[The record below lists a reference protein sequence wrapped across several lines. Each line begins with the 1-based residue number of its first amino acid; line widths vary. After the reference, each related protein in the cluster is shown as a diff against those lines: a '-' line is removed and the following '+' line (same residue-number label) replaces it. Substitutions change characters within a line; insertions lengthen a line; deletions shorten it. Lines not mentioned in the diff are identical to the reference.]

1 LKNRTR
7 LLTTSVAAAVALL
20 IALPT
25 IVLADF
31 ALADWRYAK
40 EVQVPPVTQEDLVE
54 LLPDADLY
62 GGSAPGLVDLR
73 IISADNSETPYKLE
87 VRRGQR
93 EQRDVRVAVR
103 DQGYVQDEY
112 NTFIADL
119 AREGVLHNRVE
130 FQTTSINFQRTAIV
144 ETSNDLATWAKV
156 AEGTVHDFRLVDT
169 VATSRNTAVAYP
181 DSTARYIRVRVLDD
195 GNGPLAITGA
205 RVFAVQEELRREV
218 SWPVTIADISH
229 SDNQQATLV
238 ELDLGGS
245 GIPTDRLA
253 VTVDDV
259 NFDRDVTLEASDDG
273 ETWRTVQSRA
283 GIFAYDTPRF
293 TGESLSFTY
302 PETATRYLRLAI
314 HDADSPPLTV
324 TDLQVWGVER
334 RVLFFA
340 KPGEAYKAY
349 YGNAEALRPTYD
361 IDRLLGFLDTDNL
374 PAAGLGA
381 QADNT
386 EYVKKLAPFTERFP
400 WLLPLVLA
408 LAGLLVGGILLSVV
422 RQARKAL
429 PPQEQ

>member
-1 LKNRTR
+1 MKSRARR
-7 LLTTSVAAAVALL
+7 LTSFVAAAVVLL
-20 IALPT
+20 AAFPA
-25 IVLADF
+25 IVAADF

-40 EVQVPPVTQEDLVE
+40 EVQTPPVTQEDLLE
-54 LLPDADLY
+54 LLPDAELY
-62 GGSAPGLVDLR
+62 GGSATGLVDLR
-73 IISADNSETPYKLE
+73 IIGRDNRETPYKLE
-87 VRRGQR
+87 IRRGTK
-93 EQRDVRVAVR
+93 EQRDVPVAIR
-103 DQGYVQDEY
+103 DQGYVQGEY

-119 AREGVLHNRVE
+119 AREGVLHNRME
-130 FQTTSINFQRTAIV
+130 FQTTSINFQRTAVV
-144 ETSNDLATWAKV
+144 ETSNDRTTWAEV

-169 VATSRNTAVAYP
+169 VATSRNTAVSYP

-205 RVFAVQEELRREV
+205 RVFAIQEELRHEV
-218 SWPVTIADISH
+218 SWPTTLTDI
-229 SDNQQATLV
+229 NRGEGLQTTLV
-238 ELDLGGS
+238 ELDLSGP

-273 ETWRTVQSRA
+273 DIWRTVHSRA
-283 GIFAYDTPRF
+283 AIFAYDTPRF

-302 PETATRYLRLAI
+302 PEATSRYLRLVI

-324 TDLQVWGVER
+324 ADVQVWGVER

-340 KPGEAYKAY
+340 KPGEAYEAY
-349 YGNAEALRPTYD
+349 YGNPKALRPTYD
-361 IDRLLGFLDTDNL
+361 IDRLLGFLDTNDL
-374 PAAGLGA
+374 PVAGLGV
-381 QADNT
+381 QT
-386 EYVKKLAPFTERFP
+386 ENPLYEERLEPFTERFP

-429 PPQEQ
+429 PPQE